1 MGQMYKTNLQV
12 KTKTRV

>member
-1 MGQMYKTNLQV
+1 MGQMYKTNLQL